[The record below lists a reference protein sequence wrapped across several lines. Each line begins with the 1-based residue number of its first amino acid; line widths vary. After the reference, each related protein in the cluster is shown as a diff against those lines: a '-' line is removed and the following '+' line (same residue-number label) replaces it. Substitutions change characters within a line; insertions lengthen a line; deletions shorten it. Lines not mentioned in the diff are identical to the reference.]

1 MAARQY
7 GRTCLQTMLL
17 SLVWATTLL
26 AQSANKPATTPQPP
40 TLLSSPSGSSAATKA
55 PQPRSKTAKE
65 DPSRRVLVKDDELGT
80 VVARIHAETRDTFLV
95 LLPDGRL
102 DEKPQKQATPTDRP
116 FEQLDKKA
124 MVDRLK
130 ARFTGFQVKTTNR
143 FAYVYNTSETFY
155 TGTSRI
161 LETMYQP
168 LYDYFKRMKVPVH
181 DPDTL
186 LVVLMFRTDGE
197 FQDYRKMPEG
207 VVAYYSQIDNRVAMY
222 EHSALSRVAPAIAV
236 REAIAT
242 VAHEGVHQILAN
254 IGVQQRLS
262 RWPIWVSEGLA
273 EYFAPTD
280 ITSDVRW
287 KGVGKIN
294 ELRLVALNRV
304 MISAV
309 SARSNVSSN
318 TSANKRDDAVD
329 DLMTAIAG
337 TDSLNSTGYACAWGL
352 THFLAEKRR
361 TEFQNFL
368 ADISQMRPLDELS
381 EEEKVRKF
389 TQHFGKDL
397 DALSKAFT
405 AHVKGLNVG
414 KK

>member
-1 MAARQY
+1 MAAKLW
-7 GRTCLQTMLL
+7 GLA
-17 SLVWATTLL
+17 SLGVVALGLACSATLV
-26 AQSANKPATTPQPP
+26 AQPAGKSATPLKPP
-40 TLLSSPSGSSAATKA
+40 TLSSAPSSSSAAPKST
-55 PQPRSKTAKE
+55 PSSGKTARN
-65 DPSRRVLVKDDELGT
+65 DTSRRVLVNDDDLGT
-80 VVARIHAETRDTFLV
+80 VVARIHAETRDTYLV

-102 DEKPQKQATPTDRP
+102 DEKSKKLSTPTDRP
-116 FEQLDKKA
+116 FVQLDKKA
-124 MVDRLK
+124 LVERLK
-130 ARFTGFQVKTTNR
+130 ASFAGFRVKTTNR

-197 FQDYRKMPEG
+197 FQDYRKMPQG
-207 VVAYYSQIDNRVAMY
+207 VVAYYSQLDNRVAMY
-222 EHSALSRVAPAIAV
+222 EHSALSRVAPEIAV

-262 RWPIWVSEGLA
+262 RWPIWISEGLA

-287 KGVGKIN
+287 KGVGRIN
-294 ELRLVALNRV
+294 ELRLLALNKV

-309 SARSNVSSN
+309 SARSGLSAN
-318 TSANKRDDAVD
+318 TSASKRDDAVD
-329 DLMTAIAG
+329 DLMAAIVG
-337 TDSLNSTGYACAWGL
+337 TDSLNATGYACAWGL

-361 TEFQNFL
+361 VEFQNFL
-368 ADISQMRPLDELS
+368 ADISQMQPLDELS

-389 TQHFGKDL
+389 TRHFGTDL

-405 AHVKGLNVG
+405 AHVKALNTVQ
-414 KK
+414 K